1 MKIMWPLKRVK
12 QRRLGVRRTLKADEV
27 NLWQQIRRDRALAPL
42 LLAGV
47 LLVGVAAMDLTP
59 IEPFTYNLGQ
69 FVPADIYARVSF
81 RTYPQRLLEDRRSDI
96 ETHTPAVFSLDEA
109 FLSQLQETLLHAP
122 DHLGPL
128 EAETEPS
135 DAQRQAAEQF
145 GLTAPAQ
152 RIVWAPLAQGDAR
165 EDYDARVQLLVDDL
179 STRFM
184 VDPVA
189 QRELWRSLDETSETL
204 KTAEVSVEFPY
215 SQEYTLLPAGP
226 KWISIGSTDQLAKVV
241 SEITERLG
249 PGVRPF
255 VGHYLAAALKTQPLY
270 VYNEKATRQVI
281 NAAIDQANAAPPFK
295 PYTAGARLV
304 TKTLSQTDDAA
315 GRGLTD
321 GDLQVLRAEH
331 DAYLAYERTHQPWRL
346 WGRFIGRV
354 TILGALVMLMSI
366 YIYIYRRRIVTN
378 PWRAAALV
386 VLFLLM
392 LGVNKLMF
400 AHNLHPTTSVLPVM
414 MAAAILTIA
423 YDQRLALALST
434 MLTIMVVLQMRAT
447 FDTFLI
453 VAAASTC
460 SVVLLDE
467 IRTRSKVLEVT
478 SLAAV
483 AVFVMACSLGMAVGI
498 PWPITLAN
506 ALWGGGFAI
515 LAGLVIQGI
524 LPIIERVFNIAT
536 SMTLLEWCD
545 ASKPLLR
552 RLAMA
557 APGTYNHSLHLGTMC
572 ETAADAIGAR
582 GLQARVGA
590 YYHDV
595 GKMNKPDYFVENN
608 PEASEKH
615 NKLSPEMSL
624 LIILGHVKDGVEMAR
639 EYNLPPAL
647 HEFICTHHGTT
658 VMRYF
663 YHAATQQ
670 QREHE
675 AMPDEDQFRYPGP
688 KPQSRE
694 AGILMLADGAES
706 SVRAMTDPTTKQIEN
721 QVHQIVTARLADGQ
735 LDECELTLRE
745 VHMIEQSL
753 VKSLLGFYHAR
764 IAYPKVD
771 EDEPAPVP
779 ASAAPIT

>member
-1 MKIMWPLKRVK
+1 MNIMWPVKRVK
-12 QRRLGVRRTLKADEV
+12 QRRLGVRRALKADEI

-42 LLAGV
+42 LLAV
-47 LLVGVAAMDLTP
+47 LLLVGVAAMDLTP
-59 IEPFTYNLGQ
+59 IEPFTYSLGQ
-69 FVPADIYARVSF
+69 FIPADIYARVSF
-81 RTYPQRLLEDRRSDI
+81 KTYPQRLLEDRRSDI
-96 ETHTPAVFSLDEA
+96 ETHTPAVFSLDAA
-109 FLSQLQETLLHAP
+109 FLSQMEQTLLHAP
-122 DHLGPL
+122 DHLGPI
-128 EAETEPS
+128 EPDTEPT

-145 GLTAPAQ
+145 GLTSPAQ
-152 RIVWAPLAQGDAR
+152 RELWAPLLTGDGR
-165 EDYDARVQLLVDDL
+165 EDYDARVQLLTEDL
-179 STRFM
+179 SMRFL
-184 VDPVA
+184 VDTA
-189 QRELWRSLDETSETL
+189 TQAELWRSLDETSETL
-204 KTAEVSVEFPY
+204 RTAEVFVAFPH
-215 SQEYTLLPAGP
+215 SEEYTILPVGP
-226 KWISIGSTDQLAKVV
+226 KWIPIGSAGEVEKVV
-241 SEITERLG
+241 DAITERLN
-249 PGVRPF
+249 PDIRPF
-255 VGHYLAAALKTQPLY
+255 ARVYLAATLKTQPLY
-270 VYNEKATRQVI
+270 VYDEKATQQVI
-281 NAAIDQANAAPPFK
+281 NAEIDKANADPPFK
-295 PYTAGARLV
+295 PYAAGTRLV
-304 TKTLSQTDDAA
+304 TKTLSQTEDAA

-331 DAYLAYERTHQPWRL
+331 DAYLAFERAHRPWRL

-354 TILGALVMLMSI
+354 TVLAALVSLMCT

-386 VLFLLM
+386 ALFLAM
-392 LGVNKLMF
+392 LGINKVMF
-400 AHNLHPTTSVLPVM
+400 SYNLHPTTSVLPVM

-434 MLTIMVVLQMRAT
+434 MLVIIISLQMRAT

-453 VAAASTC
+453 VAAASTS
-460 SVVLLDE
+460 SVILLRD
-467 IRTRSKVLEVT
+467 IRTRSKVLEVAL
-478 SLAAV
+478 LAAV
-483 AVFVMACSLGMAVGI
+483 VVFVIACSLGMAVGI

-524 LPIIERVFNIAT
+524 LPLVERAFNIAT

-552 RLAMA
+552 RLAMS

-572 ETAADAIGAR
+572 ETAAEAIGAH
-582 GLQARVGA
+582 GLRARVGA
-590 YYHDV
+590 YYHDI
-595 GKMNKPDYFVENN
+595 GKMNKPNYFVENN
-608 PEASEKH
+608 PNASERH
-615 NKLSPEMSL
+615 DKLSPEMSL

-639 EYNLPPAL
+639 EYNLPTAL
-647 HEFICTHHGTT
+647 HEFIYTHHGTT

-670 QREHE
+670 RRAHE

-688 KPQSRE
+688 KPQTRE
-694 AGILMLADGAES
+694 AAILMLADGAES
-706 SVRAMTDPTTKQIEN
+706 SVRAMMDPTTKQIEN

-735 LDECELTLRE
+735 LDECDLTLRE
-745 VHMIEQSL
+745 VHLIEQSL

-779 ASAAPIT
+779 AGAAPIT